1 MARLRRRRSLP
12 DRPVLEYEEPVQTSK
27 DLWKKV
33 TGVDPSNWKC
43 LHGDSCNFEHINTVG
58 VPSARYKREAD
69 PLFPKYAEWADESMN
84 NLMQEVCNDDTAKCI
99 HLINKRSTD
108 YLSREKRSADE
119 DSLLEM
125 ALMTEGT
132 YEATVDD
139 VCHGDTKEQ
148 GEVFNHP
155 GRYVSRCCG
164 FIGFNPAYNW
174 PQVAEI
180 QAELFIKFIIQALLF
195 ILVLRQCSE

>member
-1 MARLRRRRSLP
+1 M
-12 DRPVLEYEEPVQTSK
+12 EYEEPAQSSR

-43 LHGDSCNFEHINTVG
+43 LHGYSCDFDTINNIG

-69 PLFPKYAEWADESMN
+69 PLFPKYAEWAEESMA
-84 NLMQEVCNDDTAKCI
+84 NLMHEVCNDDIAKCV

-108 YLSREKRSADE
+108 YLSRDKRSADE

-132 YEATVDD
+132 YEATVNNVTTTSVTFTTPALPAGDYDIIISSEGQGNALSSLGSLTSVMEIAAVTPSEGSINGGQPITISGSGFCDD
-139 VCHGDTKEQ
+139 DA
-148 GEVFNHP
+148 
-155 GRYVSRCCG
+155 
-164 FIGFNPAYNW
+164 I
-174 PQVAEI
+174 
-180 QAELFIKFIIQALLF
+180 ALSL
-195 ILVLRQCSE
+195 